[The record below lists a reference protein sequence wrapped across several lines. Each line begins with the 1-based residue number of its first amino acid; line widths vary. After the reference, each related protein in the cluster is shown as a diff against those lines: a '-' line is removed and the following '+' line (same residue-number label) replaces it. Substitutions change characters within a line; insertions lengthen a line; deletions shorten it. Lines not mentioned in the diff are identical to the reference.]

1 MYTALYPST
10 GIHSPMLS
18 QIFTFLRMERPVS
31 FVSHISM
38 IIKYFIMKDDLFP
51 YLAVRLVLLVLLLP
65 SWKFE
70 SNDII
75 AQSPHNVVMSMSSK
89 YHI

>member
-1 MYTALYPST
+1 
-10 GIHSPMLS
+10 
-18 QIFTFLRMERPVS
+18 
-31 FVSHISM
+31 
-38 IIKYFIMKDDLFP
+38 MKDDLFP
-51 YLAVRLVLLVLLLP
+51 YLAVRLVLFVLLLP

-75 AQSPHNVVMSMSSK
+75 IAQSPHNVVMSTSFK